1 MSKTLKIVADY
12 CRNNI
17 WNFEERVQM
26 ALAKIDHW
34 RCPLSQA
41 DRTLYSDI
49 QNAIED
55 CGTDYEL
62 DIDGID
68 PEEIIW
74 L

>member
-1 MSKTLKIVADY
+1 
-12 CRNNI
+12 
-17 WNFEERVQM
+17 M
-26 ALAKIDHW
+26 ALTKIDHW